1 MSLFDDEKKE
11 FKELLEFAENKKNL
25 ILDNLIAKNIDK
37 IIDKNETIDI
47 SNDVYKDTQL
57 DKWAES
63 LPVLD
68 GSKKIIKKIICNP
81 INNKELLL
89 KRQLS
94 HIDDDIDFSILKE
107 CENDVLWA
115 YKLNEELNNNKSV
128 GLLFPSSFIISYV
141 NYFTQLLDMF
151 HLYKI
156 LFIPITS
163 IIFPLI
169 SILTPLFYVNKYLR
183 FNISLIGYI
192 SMLYKFFKVI
202 FKPTGNIKLDLIK
215 IVTFVSYVVLY
226 IYNMYQTIE
235 YAMIL
240 YNTRKNLMNKMTG
253 LVTFVKEA
261 NYIINSI
268 DLSMI
273 SPYFNGKII
282 NNNFTITNSMTDIY
296 KIWKS
301 EKIKNDLTSLLLN
314 VYVIDIICSLD
325 KLKEDNKYITVSY
338 NNDETVFYNIKNP
351 LLADN
356 QTSNPVKILKN
367 IIVTGPN
374 AAGKTTYV
382 KSILSNVILA
392 QTFGLAYSTKASV
405 VIYDTIN
412 SFMRITDIL
421 GSKSYFE
428 SEAEYCLN
436 MINKSTMLSNSN
448 KKGLFLMDEP
458 MHSTPPTEGM
468 ATAYAVAEYIGKL
481 EGINIILTTHFYKL
495 TLLEKEYPNEFIN
508 LSVEAIPKKEGGFIF
523 PYKIRK
529 GHSYQC
535 IALDLLKDKLF
546 PDTVL
551 SSAIKMKNKIY
562 EEINK

>member
-1 MSLFDDEKKE
+1 MSVFDDEKKE
-11 FKELLEFAENKKNL
+11 FNELLEFNENKKNL
-25 ILDNLIAKNIDK
+25 ILDNLITKNIDK
-37 IIDKNETIDI
+37 IIDKNNTIDI

-68 GSKKIIKKIICNP
+68 GSKKIIRKIICNP
-81 INNKELLL
+81 INNKDLLL

-94 HIDDDIDFSILKE
+94 HIDDDIDFSMLKE
-107 CENDVLWA
+107 YENDVLWA

-128 GLLFPSSFIISYV
+128 SLLFPSSFIISYI

-163 IIFPLI
+163 IMFPLI
-169 SILTPLFYVNKYLR
+169 SILTPLYYVNKYLH
-183 FNISLIGYI
+183 FNISIVGYI
-192 SMLYKFFKVI
+192 KMLYKFLKVI

-215 IVTFVSYVVLY
+215 IVTFVSYLVLY

-268 DLSMI
+268 DLSI
-273 SPYFNGKII
+273 IAPYFNGKII

-301 EKIKNDLTSLLLN
+301 EKLKDNLTSLLLN
-314 VYVIDIICSLD
+314 VYIIDIICSLD
-325 KLKEDNKYITVSY
+325 RLKEDNKYITVSY
-338 NNDETVFYNIKNP
+338 NNDETVFYNMKNP

-367 IIVTGPN
+367 IIITGPN

-392 QTFGLAYSTKASV
+392 QTFGIAYSTKAST

-412 SFMRITDIL
+412 SFMRITDVL

-436 MINKSTMLSNSN
+436 MINKSMMLSNNN
-448 KKGLFLMDEP
+448 KRGLFLMDEP

-481 EGINIILTTHFYKL
+481 QGINIILTTHFYKL
-495 TLLEKEYPNEFIN
+495 TLLEKEYPKEFIN

-523 PYKIRK
+523 PYKIMK

-535 IALDLLKDKLF
+535 IALDLLKDKMF
-546 PDTVL
+546 PDAVI

>member
-11 FKELLEFAENKKNL
+11 FNELLEFSENKKNL
-25 ILDNLIAKNIDK
+25 ILDNLIAKNIDNV
-37 IIDKNETIDI
+37 IDKNNTIDI
-47 SNDVYKDTQL
+47 SSDVYKDTQI

-68 GSKKIIKKIICNP
+68 GSKKLIKKYLYNP
-81 INNKELLL
+81 TNNKELLL
-89 KRQLS
+89 NRQLS
-94 HIDDDIDFSILKE
+94 FIEDDIDFSMLKE
-107 CENDVLWA
+107 HENDVIWA

-128 GLLFPSSFIISYV
+128 NLLFPSYFIISYI
-141 NYFTQLLDMF
+141 NYFTPLLDMF

-156 LFIPITS
+156 LFIPFTS

-169 SILTPLFYVNKYLR
+169 SIFTPLYYLNKYLK
-183 FNISLIGYI
+183 FNISIIGYI
-192 SMLYKFFKVI
+192 KMLHKFLKVI
-202 FKPTGNIKLDLIK
+202 FKPTGNFKFDLIK
-215 IVTFVSYVVLY
+215 IVTFVSYVMLY
-226 IYNMYQTIE
+226 IYNMYQTVE
-235 YAMIL
+235 YATIL
-240 YNTRKNLMNKMTG
+240 YNTRQSLINKMTG

-261 NYIINSI
+261 NYIISNI
-268 DLSMI
+268 DLSII
-273 SPYFNGKII
+273 SPFFNGKII

-301 EKIKNDLTSLLLN
+301 DKIKNNLTSLLLN
-314 VYVIDIICSLD
+314 IYIIDIISSIS
-325 KLKEDNKYITVSY
+325 KLKENRKYIDVAY
-338 NNDETVFYNIKNP
+338 NDNETIFYNMKNP

-356 QTSNPVKILKN
+356 QTANPVKISKN

-382 KSILSNVILA
+382 KSILSNIILG
-392 QTFGLAYSTKASV
+392 QTFGIAYSTKASV

-412 SFMRITDIL
+412 SFMRITDVL

-436 MINKSTMLSNSN
+436 MINKSTILHNNN

-481 EGINIILTTHFYKL
+481 KGINIILTTHFYKL
-495 TLLEKEYPNEFIN
+495 TLLEKEYPKEFIN
-508 LSVEAIPKKEGGFIF
+508 LSVNAIPKKDGGFIF

-535 IALDLLKDKLF
+535 IALDLLKDKMF
-546 PDTVL
+546 PDEVI

>member
-37 IIDKNETIDI
+37 IIDKNKTIDI